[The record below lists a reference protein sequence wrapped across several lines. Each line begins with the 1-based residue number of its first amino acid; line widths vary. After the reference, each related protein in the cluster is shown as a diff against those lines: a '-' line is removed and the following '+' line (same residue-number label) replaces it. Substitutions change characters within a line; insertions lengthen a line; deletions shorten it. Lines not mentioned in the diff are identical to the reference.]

1 MKMGVVKKSL
11 VLGIIMLFM
20 GTTISYADLLD
31 QLDQSQTEYNTYYEL
46 LDGSAQAQSFKPTFG
61 KLTKIEL
68 LMSRSSEDASTFVVK
83 ICKKLKP
90 FFTVLISKTVQG
102 FMLPIYPNKA
112 WIEVDFEDIE
122 LYINQIYY
130 IVINDFGNIDD
141 YNMWWVSFQNPYS
154 RGERWFNPTY
164 PEDIQNWN
172 KIDSQ
177 DFCFKTYGQSI
188 SNRAPDMPIVD
199 GPNHCQPGEIL
210 NYQIMALDKDDDDVR
225 YIINWDDGDE
235 EETSWYFSGSTISRS
250 HIYNQIG
257 QYNMF
262 IEAVDKWGVVGPRF
276 YMNIICPRPDQG
288 VISGTQITMAPGS
301 SENTKPIESLQEG
314 EKIASYNPI
323 TQEITIA
330 EVVEVLEYT
339 ENIPERFLFNDILDI
354 TTEQTLYINGNGW
367 IEAKDTQISYN
378 MIQNQ
383 IEDTP
388 NITSVPIV
396 KKEPLTEPVD
406 SVYDLIIQPISGE
419 ACGYWANGILV
430 GGYN

>member
-1 MKMGVVKKSL
+1 MGC
-11 VLGIIMLFM
+11 G
-20 GTTISYADLLD
+20 
-31 QLDQSQTEYNTYYEL
+31 
-46 LDGSAQAQSFKPTFG
+46 
-61 KLTKIEL
+61 
-68 LMSRSSEDASTFVVK
+68 RSK
-83 ICKKLKP
+83 
-90 FFTVLISKTVQG
+90 
-102 FMLPIYPNKA
+102 
-112 WIEVDFEDIE
+112 
-122 LYINQIYY
+122 
-130 IVINDFGNIDD
+130 
-141 YNMWWVSFQNPYS
+141 
-154 RGERWFNPTY
+154 
-164 PEDIQNWN
+164 
-172 KIDSQ
+172 
-177 DFCFKTYGQSI
+177 
-188 SNRAPDMPIVD
+188 
-199 GPNHCQPGEIL
+199 
-210 NYQIMALDKDDDDVR
+210 
-225 YIINWDDGDE
+225 
-235 EETSWYFSGSTISRS
+235 
-250 HIYNQIG
+250 
-257 QYNMF
+257 
-262 IEAVDKWGVVGPRF
+262 F